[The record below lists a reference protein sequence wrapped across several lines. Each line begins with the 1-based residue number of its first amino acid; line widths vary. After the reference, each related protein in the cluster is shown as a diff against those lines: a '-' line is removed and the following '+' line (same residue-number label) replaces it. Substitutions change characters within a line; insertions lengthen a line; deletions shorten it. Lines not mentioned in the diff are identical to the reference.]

1 MAGGIP
7 FTRDYVLV
15 LEDGCVVLDWGDGQ
29 YQDVATGGF
38 FLKPEGLV
46 CRKIE
51 NAELER
57 LKRAGQVER
66 FDRQEVYFINL
77 AERPSKTID

>member
-1 MAGGIP
+1 MTCGTP
-7 FTRDYVLV
+7 FSRDFVLV
-15 LEDGCVVLDWGDGQ
+15 LEDGRIVLDWGDGL
-29 YQDVATGGF
+29 YQDIGTGEF
-38 FLKPEGLV
+38 FLKLEGLV

-51 NAELER
+51 TAELEM
-57 LKRAGQVER
+57 LKRAGQVQR